1 MSNQNINIPQPVLEE
16 HLLIEQC
23 APELTLTQGLKS
35 RVMAECIGEVRKAK
49 RGRRLRRFAMASV
62 AACMVLGI
70 CLITPNESST
80 ASEGTAL
87 VEESAA
93 SPATRA
99 SSGTVRAGVFHGIAV
114 DSAKPTRKPGS
125 GADDAIEGL
134 NRRSNIMRADMIPGL

>member
-93 SPATRA
+93 SRA

-134 NRRSNIMRADMIPGL
+134 NRRSNIMRANMIPGL